1 MNSLM
6 LLAAATAAAVSPAP
20 AAEGPRVLNFGQV
33 STGQPTSF
41 DLATKPAAVVGY
53 RSARFGMTKDQVI
66 AAAARDFPARTKVE
80 ESDSPDRTHL
90 VSITVPSAAPGPG
103 PATINYVFG
112 ATTKRLIA
120 VNVIWL
126 VEGEP
131 APAVRAQMI
140 AAGSELTADLLGYFW
155 KPLTVARGVPAG
167 PIAVILFAGAD
178 DKDAGVEV
186 RLDGIQYDFTI
197 NGQPARSQE
206 PTGPVRL
213 RLSYVANRTNPDI
226 YRIKPG
232 EF

>member
-6 LLAAATAAAVSPAP
+6 LLAAAAASAAP
-20 AAEGPRVLNFGQV
+20 AAEAPPPPRVLNFGQV

-41 DLATKPAAVVGY
+41 DLATRPAAVTGY
-53 RSARFGMTKDQVI
+53 RSARFGMTRAEVL
-66 AAAARDFPARTKVE
+66 AATTKDFPQQIKVE

-90 VSITVPSAAPGPG
+90 VSITVPSAQPGPG

-112 ATTKRLIA
+112 ATTKKLIA

-126 VEGEP
+126 MEGEP
-131 APAVRAQMI
+131 SPAARAQMI
-140 AAGSELTADLLGYFW
+140 AAGSALTADFLGYFW

-178 DKDAGVEV
+178 DHDAGVEV

-206 PTGPVRL
+206 PSGPVRL
-213 RLSYVANRTNPDI
+213 RLSYVANRTHPDI
-226 YRIKPG
+226 YRIQPG

>member
-6 LLAAATAAAVSPAP
+6 LLAAAAASAAP
-20 AAEGPRVLNFGQV
+20 AAEAPPAPRVLNFGQV

-41 DLATKPAAVVGY
+41 DLATRQAAVTGY
-53 RSARFGMTKDQVI
+53 RSARFGMTRAEVLAM
-66 AAAARDFPARTKVE
+66 AAKDFPERTRVE

-90 VSITVPSAAPGPG
+90 VSISVPSAEPGPG

-126 VEGEP
+126 IEGEP

-140 AAGSELTADLLGYFW
+140 AAGSALTADFLGYFW

-167 PIAVILFAGAD
+167 PIAVILFASAD
-178 DKDAGVEV
+178 DSDRGVEV

>member
-1 MNSLM
+1 MNSLI
-6 LLAAATAAAVSPAP
+6 LLAAATAAAASPAP

-41 DLATKPAAVVGY
+41 DLATKPAAVTGY
-53 RSARFGMTKDQVI
+53 RSARFGMTKTEVL
-66 AAAARDFPARTKVE
+66 AAAAKDFPARTKVE

-90 VSITVPSAAPGPG
+90 VSIGVPSAAPGPG

-112 ATTKRLIA
+112 ATTKKLIA

-131 APAVRAQMI
+131 SPAVRAQMI
-140 AAGSELTADLLGYFW
+140 AAGSDLTADFLSYFW

-178 DKDAGVEV
+178 DRDGGVEV

-206 PTGPVRL
+206 STGPVRL